1 MPPLSEG
8 MRAAYRKPE
17 INHVKFFVRA
27 SALLSMLLLSGCSEV
42 WCWPF
47 DCTSSKSS
55 SGVVDDS
62 GQSAATMGEIAPAT
76 PGSSA
81 EFDLGKVT
89 WLHTNV
95 SSWPVTHKLTVE
107 LGGGVICLNHGG
119 STAWPSVQI
128 DHTSGAYK
136 IDVNAN
142 PWVFAY
148 RNGQWYGG
156 TWEWM
161 APNGNCKN
169 ITSVEGGHI
178 KQPPLV
184 GWDPTPGE
192 TLYFM
197 VSSIARGANL
207 NNYQART
214 DVVKVIWP

>member
-1 MPPLSEG
+1 
-8 MRAAYRKPE
+8 
-17 INHVKFFVRA
+17 VKFFVRA
-27 SALLSMLLLSGCSEV
+27 SVLLSMLLLSGCSDG

-47 DCTSSKSS
+47 DCSSSKSS

-62 GQSAATMGEIAPAT
+62 TGVAAEDPYDNQIGGGYAT
-76 PGSSA
+76 PT
-81 EFDLGKVT
+81 EFDLSKVT

-161 APNGNCKN
+161 APGNTCKPSR
-169 ITSVEGGHI
+169 SVAGDHV
-178 KQPPLV
+178 KQPGLV
-184 GWDPTPGE
+184 DWNPRSGE
-192 TLYFM
+192 TIYLM
-197 VSSIARGANL
+197 VSSLARFSNIT
-207 NNYQART
+207 NNQART
-214 DVVKVIWP
+214 DAVKVIWP

>member
-62 GQSAATMGEIAPAT
+62 GQSAATMGGTAPVT

-161 APNGNCKN
+161 APGNTCKPSR
-169 ITSVEGGHI
+169 SVAGDHV
-178 KQPPLV
+178 KQPGLV
-184 GWDPTPGE
+184 DWNPTSGE
-192 TLYFM
+192 TVYLM
-197 VSSIARGANL
+197 VSSLARFPNIT
-207 NNYQART
+207 NIQART
-214 DVVKVIWP
+214 DAVKVIWP